1 MEILAKEIFNVFL
14 HGSKTGSFF
23 FPVWVTFACSA
34 VFSFCIVTKASGCL
48 IKYQSN
54 YPSCFIDKII
64 KQVQQS
70 QQVPSNNTNEKEN
83 DKKKINQLLLP
94 YQGDKGC
101 HIIKPMNKYVNKLLQ
116 NNTNIEVTFKIT
128 RLTSRFNVK
137 DKIDFERNHD
147 LIYHLSYGMS

>member
-1 MEILAKEIFNVFL
+1 ML
-14 HGSKTGSFF
+14 SSFF
-23 FPVWVTFACSA
+23 
-34 VFSFCIVTKASGCL
+34 FCIVTKASDCI

-54 YPSCFIDKII
+54 YPSCVINKII

-70 QQVPSNNTNEKEN
+70 QQVPSNNANEKEN
-83 DKKKINQLLLP
+83 DNKKINQLLLL